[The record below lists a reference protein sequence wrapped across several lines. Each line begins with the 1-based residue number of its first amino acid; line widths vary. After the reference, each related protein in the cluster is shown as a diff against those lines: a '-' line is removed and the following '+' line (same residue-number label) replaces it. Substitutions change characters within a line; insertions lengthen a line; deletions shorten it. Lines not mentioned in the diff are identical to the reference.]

1 MEKISNTL
9 ASLRQDYGNRELN
22 LNELPV
28 NPIDQFKKWLD
39 EAIKIEAN
47 EPNAMAIST
56 VSDENKPRSR
66 YVLFK
71 DLIGGELIFHT
82 HYESPKAKEILNN
95 PNISGIFYWPEIHR
109 QIRFEGICKKASP
122 EVSDDYFNSR
132 PRGGQLSAIA
142 SNQSE
147 VIQGRIEIEQKIAEL
162 EIEYKNKEIQRPD
175 NWGGFSINVDYWEFW
190 QGRDN
195 RTHDRFTYFL
205 QDDKWKIERL
215 SP

>member
-56 VSDENKPRSR
+56 VTDKNTPRSR

-71 DLIGGELIFHT
+71 DLIDGELIFHT

-109 QIRFEGICKKASP
+109 QIRFEGICKKASS

-142 SNQSE
+142 SNQSQA
-147 VIQGRIEIEQKIAEL
+147 IQGRIEIEEKIAEL
-162 EIEYKNKEIQRPD
+162 EREYKNKEIQRPD

>member
-9 ASLRQDYGNRELN
+9 ASLRQDYGNKELN
-22 LNELPV
+22 LNELLV

-132 PRGGQLSAIA
+132 PRGGQLSAI
-142 SNQSE
+142 E
-147 VIQGRIEIEQKIAEL
+147 KKIAEL
-162 EIEYKNKEIQRPD
+162 EIQYKNKEIQRPD
-175 NWGGFSINVDYWEFW
+175 NWGGFSINIAYWEFW

-195 RTHDRFTYFL
+195 RTHDRFSYFL
-205 QDDKWKIERL
+205 QSDEWKIERL

>member
-9 ASLRQDYGNRELN
+9 ASLRQDYGNKELN
-22 LNELPV
+22 LNELLV

-132 PRGGQLSAIA
+132 PRGGQLSAIV

-147 VIQGRIEIEQKIAEL
+147 VIQGRIEIEKKIAEL

-175 NWGGFSINVDYWEFW
+175 NWGGFSINIVYWEFW

-195 RTHDRFTYFL
+195 RTHDRFSYFL
-205 QDDKWKIERL
+205 QSDNWKIERL